1 MAGYVGKVQI
11 GGGAAALVGSTLY
24 GICSTAA
31 ATAAKRVTS
40 TENSSGKFINDNLT
54 TDPIQGTTIHVKF
67 TLGNTVES
75 NMTLI
80 VGTGANVQAHA
91 VVGRCVCEANTI
103 ISFTYDE
110 NQQWVVND
118 NVNTEYVFKS
128 EYNSTNKRIISENDV
143 GAASA
148 KGVDTSITVSNT
160 DSVNLPTTAAV
171 AAYVQ
176 EQTGG
181 LSGLTGA
188 MHFRG
193 AISSEDWPIS
203 AADSF
208 ADYVSGDVVLA
219 PNDKEYVYVKGNSAA
234 NSEWVELGDESS
246 YALKS
251 STDTITEVASLQTV
265 TVGSASNWS
274 AGTQASLTIDA
285 SSGVAASLNSTD
297 VSIPNVTS
305 AGSAATFEV
314 TAGVLTITPG
324 EAPSLGTAIAATKIN
339 SFTTNIPTAVT
350 FTPNTLPSLDITS
363 TDASKITTS
372 NTTVVV
378 PDNNPSP

>member
-11 GGGAAALVGSTLY
+11 TGGATSLVGSTLY
-24 GICSTAA
+24 GICSTSAS
-31 ATAAKRVTS
+31 TAAKRVTNS
-40 TENSSGKFINDNLT
+40 ENNSGKFINDNLT

-67 TLGNTVES
+67 TQGNTVAS
-75 NMTLI
+75 NVTLI
-80 VGTGANVQAHA
+80 VGSGANVQSHA
-91 VVGRCVCEANTI
+91 VVGKCVCDAGTI

-118 NVNTEYVFKS
+118 NVNTEYVFKT
-128 EYNSTNKRIISENDV
+128 EYNETNKRIITENDV

-193 AISSEDWPIS
+193 TIDAQHWPIS
-203 AADSF
+203 EADSY
-208 ADYVSGDVVLA
+208 ADYISGDVVLA

-234 NSEWVELGDESS
+234 TSEWIELGDESS

-251 STDTITEVASLQTV
+251 STDTVTEVAS
-265 TVGSASNWS
+265 S
-274 AGTQASLTIDA
+274 
-285 SSGVAASLNSTD
+285 
-297 VSIPNVTS
+297 
-305 AGSAATFEV
+305 
-314 TAGVLTITPG
+314 
-324 EAPSLGTAIAATKIN
+324 
-339 SFTTNIPTAVT
+339 
-350 FTPNTLPSLDITS
+350 
-363 TDASKITTS
+363 
-372 NTTVVV
+372 
-378 PDNNPSP
+378 